1 MPSLIEKPT
10 SEEDY
15 VNERIDFQ
23 NRKPNKT
30 ISFTFW
36 ILIISCVLI
45 YIVASG
51 GKSSHKEMEELRLS
65 NLENKIDAGYKLTD
79 QEISEYCRLL
89 NSVKQIYFD
98 HCEKLVKL
106 GGRFLEEN
114 QQKVDCFK
122 REFLF
127 PDKSAALN
135 WGRILI
141 GHNTRNKY
149 NPVNGQMQ
157 GWINENGDSIYWNHF
172 DWYVGL
178 GKSKFPHINFDV
190 GDCTGHLFLK
200 DKIQNSGLW
209 KEFKE
214 YFKL

>member
-10 SEEDY
+10 SEEEF
-15 VNERIDFQ
+15 VNDTIDFQ

-30 ISFTFW
+30 ISITFW
-36 ILIISCVLI
+36 IIVISCFLI

-51 GKSSHKEMEELRLS
+51 DRSSQKERDATRLL
-65 NLENKIDAGYKLTD
+65 NLENRIDSGYKLTD
-79 QEISEYCRLL
+79 QEISDYCRLL

-106 GGRFLEEN
+106 GGRLLEEN
-114 QQKVDCFK
+114 QQKLGCFK

-141 GHNTRNKY
+141 GHNTKETFNDRGQL
-149 NPVNGQMQ
+149 NG
-157 GWINENGDSIYWNHF
+157 WETPNGNTVYWNHG
-172 DWYVGL
+172 DWITGL
-178 GKSKFPHINFDV
+178 EKSKFPHLNYIVDN
-190 GDCTGHLFLK
+190 CKGHLFLK
-200 DKIQNSGLW
+200 DKIKNAKLW
-209 KEFKE
+209 EEFKE